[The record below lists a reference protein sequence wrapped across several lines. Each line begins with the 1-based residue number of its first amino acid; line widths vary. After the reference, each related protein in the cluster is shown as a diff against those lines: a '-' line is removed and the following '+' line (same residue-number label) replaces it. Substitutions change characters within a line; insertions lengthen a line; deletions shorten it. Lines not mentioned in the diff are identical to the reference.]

1 MSKIRLHGT
10 SSGYTEI
17 APVAASGNN
26 TLTLPNDGTIISKDS
41 NGAVGVTSVVTTTA
55 TITTAKVGAAVT
67 ISESGIEAS
76 GIGITCANINGAQI
90 GGRRNIVINGAMQV
104 AQRATSA
111 TGKNSTGYYC
121 TDRFRLVDY
130 NIGTF
135 TLAQQTSAPTGFNKS
150 LRLDCTT
157 ADTSIAAADYLSID
171 QAIEG
176 FDLQQLDYGLSSAK
190 TITISFY
197 VKSTTTGT
205 YTLEI
210 YMNNGDYF
218 NSKTYTISSANTWE
232 RKIITFVGNT
242 SNGITNDNTRGLT
255 CNFWLSNGSNFEG
268 GTFSDGTW
276 HNTTNRRVHSSQ
288 VNIASSTDNDW
299 SITGV
304 QLEVGSQATAFEQR
318 SFNEEIVLCQRYYEK
333 SYNHGDVPGTN
344 TSNGSV
350 MFLSNRNSGTPH
362 TMLRYATR
370 KRAAPTLVAYA
381 TGAADTTGMKNL
393 DANTVYSNYIM
404 NRNGEMGCTAYPDAT
419 PVIGQFIQFHYTADA
434 EL

>member
-1 MSKIRLHGT
+1 MAITRIGNPAIADVRGVNFRNIIINGGMDIAQRGT
-10 SSGYTEI
+10 SFTGLGNGDTGYT
-17 APVAASGNN
+17 
-26 TLTLPNDGTIISKDS
+26 
-41 NGAVGVTSVVTTTA
+41 
-55 TITTAKVGAAVT
+55 
-67 ISESGIEAS
+67 
-76 GIGITCANINGAQI
+76 
-90 GGRRNIVINGAMQV
+90 
-104 AQRATSA
+104 
-111 TGKNSTGYYC
+111 
-121 TDRFRLVDY
+121 TDRFRFVESGSPTY
-130 NIGTF
+130 EF
-135 TLAQQTSAPTGFNKS
+135 TVSQSTDVPTGQGFSNS
-150 LRLDCTT
+150 LKFDCTT

-210 YMNNGDYF
+210 YMNDGDYF

-304 QLEVGSQATAFEQR
+304 QLEVGSQATAFEHR
-318 SFNEEIVLCQRYYEK
+318 SFGEELTLCLRYYEK
-333 SYNHGDVPGTN
+333 TYPYGVALGGSGSYTGYVSTCGSSNATGSMVVPIYFAEKRASPTITAYNAVNGD
-344 TSNGSV
+344 
-350 MFLSNRNSGTPH
+350 SGTWYVQ
-362 TMLRYATR
+362 RNGATGNNSVTIDQISTQ
-370 KRAAPTLVAYA
+370 RARLYFA
-381 TGAADTTGMKNL
+381 TGANWVV
-393 DANTVYSNYIM
+393 ANAEGHFEAN
-404 NRNGEMGCTAYPDAT
+404 
-419 PVIGQFIQFHYTADA
+419 A